1 MLTANGRQQAAYA
14 RYVNKQSK
22 GRVKQQR
29 IFHSGKPQMPV
40 NEAPAE
46 VSEPVESTS
55 TGPQA
60 TAENVP

>member
-1 MLTANGRQQAAYA
+1 MLTSSGRQQAAYA
-14 RYVNKQSK
+14 RYVNKQSQ

-29 IFHSGKPQMPV
+29 IFHSDKPKMPV
-40 NEAPAE
+40 NQAPAE

-55 TGPQA
+55 SGPQA